1 MIPLALAHCLLQ
13 PGSKQGTNG
22 GAFLGSENTSFP
34 QKFRFDFQ
42 CNIGLHICTYSR
54 AAVFCVLSSRRSTAS
69 TARRELRIV
78 VLDSPSSFE
87 SELAALGGVEVI
99 RDLKKA
105 KQVFPGVRDNPERI
119 DALAPKLAPNAEG
132 DAIVRKHCWGQRK
145 PPPLVDTIF
154 VFTKTIL
161 RTYPHSGET
170 AVD

>member
-54 AAVFCVLSSRRSTAS
+54 AALFCVLSSGRSTAS

-78 VLDSPSSFE
+78 T
-87 SELAALGGVEVI
+87 GGTRCLSVE
-99 RDLKKA
+99 
-105 KQVFPGVRDNPERI
+105 ERS
-119 DALAPKLAPNAEG
+119 
-132 DAIVRKHCWGQRK
+132 
-145 PPPLVDTIF
+145 
-154 VFTKTIL
+154 
-161 RTYPHSGET
+161 RTYT
-170 AVD
+170 ALRPPDFEFAA

>member
-69 TARRELRIV
+69 AARRALLIV

-87 SELAALGGVEVI
+87 SELAALRGGEVI
-99 RDLKKA
+99 RDLNRS
-105 KQVFPGVRDNPERI
+105 KQG
-119 DALAPKLAPNAEG
+119 
-132 DAIVRKHCWGQRK
+132 
-145 PPPLVDTIF
+145 
-154 VFTKTIL
+154 FTRL
-161 RTYPHSGET
+161 R
-170 AVD
+170 